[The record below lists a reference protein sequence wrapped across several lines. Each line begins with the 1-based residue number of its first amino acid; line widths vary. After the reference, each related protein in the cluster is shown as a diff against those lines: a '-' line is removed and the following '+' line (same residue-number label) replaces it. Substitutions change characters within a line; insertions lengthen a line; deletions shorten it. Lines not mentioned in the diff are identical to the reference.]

1 MVSNVAAVFPEL
13 EPGDFYL
20 LSGLEHGMRFS
31 EWVKESDVPQFSRL
45 DAGDVSYRLDRC
57 MDRELIERKT
67 IQYTGYRLTFEGY
80 DALALRTF
88 TERDTFDEFGA
99 PLGVGK
105 ESDVYEVRSYKPLAL
120 KYHREGYTQFREVR
134 KEREYTSDREHV
146 SWMYTARKAAEREHE
161 VVETLYPDVA
171 VPQPIDH
178 NRHAIVME
186 KLPGAELANAKLD
199 PEQATGVLDLIL
211 GEIDAA
217 YEAGYVHADVSEY
230 NVFVSEDGVALFD
243 WPQAATTDHENAA
256 EFLRRDVENIAGYLK
271 RKHPNAVP
279 EIDAEAVAERIR
291 ESDFES
297 VKMGVP

>member
-1 MVSNVAAVFPEL
+1 
-13 EPGDFYL
+13 
-20 LSGLEHGMRFS
+20 
-31 EWVKESDVPQFSRL
+31 
-45 DAGDVSYRLDRC
+45 
-57 MDRELIERKT
+57 
-67 IQYTGYRLTFEGY
+67 
-80 DALALRTF
+80 
-88 TERDTFDEFGA
+88 
-99 PLGVGK
+99 
-105 ESDVYEVRSYKPLAL
+105 
-120 KYHREGYTQFREVR
+120 
-134 KEREYTSDREHV
+134 
-146 SWMYTARKAAEREHE
+146 MYTARKAAEREHE
-161 VVETLYPDVA
+161 VVETLYPDVV

-243 WPQAATTDHENAA
+243 WPQAVTTDHENAA